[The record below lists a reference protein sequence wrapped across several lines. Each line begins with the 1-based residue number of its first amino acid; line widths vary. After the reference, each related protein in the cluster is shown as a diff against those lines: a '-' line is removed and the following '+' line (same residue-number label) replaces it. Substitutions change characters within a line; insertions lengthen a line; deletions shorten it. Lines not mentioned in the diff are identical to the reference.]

1 MNFNIP
7 RQDVFDSKIQVIQL
21 NKQVYI
27 VCSVIEYNDFF
38 CYKGYFVCIKEVS
51 DLSFVCMFWLPMTLL
66 LMSVWCTCVRG

>member
-51 DLSFVCMFWLPMTLL
+51 FVCMFWLPMTLL

>member
-51 DLSFVCMFWLPMTLL
+51 DVKSTSCHSFACFGF
-66 LMSVWCTCVRG
+66 R